1 MTSGESKKLTIA
13 VWALTTVMTISII
26 LDVAAYYVFPEI
38 MSEVEQAF
46 DDSELSSQYK
56 EHYLKN
62 ELEVLRNKVTDR
74 ISTHPN
80 DEYGYYYLGL
90 VLYKEGAFEQ
100 AYINFTKASELDPTW
115 ESALNYM
122 ELSANR

>member
-13 VWALTTVMTISII
+13 IWALTIVITISTII
-26 LDVAAYYVFPEI
+26 QVAAVYAIPEI
-38 MSEVEQAF
+38 VSEVEQVF
-46 DDSELSSQYK
+46 DDSEISSQFK

-62 ELEVLRNKVTDR
+62 EIAVLRAKVTNR

-80 DEYGYYYLGL
+80 DEYSYYYLGL
-90 VLYKEGAFEQ
+90 ILYKEGVFEQ
-100 AYINFTKASELDPTW
+100 AYLNFKKASELDPTW

-122 ELSANR
+122 DLSVNR

>member
-13 VWALTTVMTISII
+13 IWALTAVMTISVI

-38 MSEVEQAF
+38 ISEVEQAF

-56 EHYLKN
+56 EHYLKG
-62 ELEVLRNKVTDR
+62 ELEILREKVTDR

-90 VLYKEGAFEQ
+90 VFFKEGVFEQ
-100 AYINFTKASELDPTW
+100 AYLNFKKASELDSTW